1 MYMQVNAVKIKYLRE
16 QRCWSQL
23 QLSEMAGISVRT
35 LQRLEAKSAAS
46 QETIKSIAAV
56 LEIDCDKLLP
66 DRSNPLASSD
76 EHNVNHLVM
85 EQTSAAT
92 LPISPS
98 NDNQQEQDKLSK
110 LRRKL
115 SLAFFIV
122 IASNLF
128 GFYSVYSAFDAAKID
143 LETFGF
149 LKNLI
154 SMTLIFCTGLLCFKA
169 YRNGLFKKSDLC

>member
-66 DRSNPLASSD
+66 DKSS
-76 EHNVNHLVM
+76 
-85 EQTSAAT
+85 S
-92 LPISPS
+92 LPIS
-98 NDNQQEQDKLSK
+98 DEQGHEQDKLTK

-115 SLAFFIV
+115 SLALFIV
-122 IASNLF
+122 IAPNLF
-128 GFYSVYSAFDAAKID
+128 GLYSVYSAFDAAKID
-143 LETFGF
+143 LETFHF
-149 LKNLI
+149 LKNVI
-154 SMTLIFCTGLLCFKA
+154 SLTLIFCIGLLCFKA
-169 YRNGLFKKSDLC
+169 YRNGLFKKSDLF